1 MRIDAS
7 FLIGEEVSV
16 MVRINVSICPP
27 VSFAWPV
34 KEPMIKVAIGERWGK
49 MSLNNVVMFPQ
60 VQGGAGI

>member
-1 MRIDAS
+1 MVRIDAS

-34 KEPMIKVAIGERWGK
+34 KEPMIKVAIGERCLLI
-49 MSLNNVVMFPQ
+49 M
-60 VQGGAGI
+60 